1 MTRWVGLGALL
12 AGCALFAMRVSAE
25 EGQATASPADLATLQ
40 KRLDDLEKQVASGPQ
55 CGQACCDSMCCDPCH
70 CPGVVFGTE
79 MSMLR
84 FHDNIGLADRYN
96 DLEAAPRIWAGWTT
110 AGGLGA
116 RIRWFDYQDTSSA
129 SDIERVRLYTV
140 DMEIT
145 DSFQL
150 GSKWSGLL
158 SGGVRYAEENDLVHF
173 AIDEPLLRNVNSGTG
188 PLLGVELYRQV
199 TDRFS
204 LFVLGR
210 ESLLFGNT
218 SISEGPAAE
227 RVQNTLFAISEIQ
240 LGGEWRKA
248 LNGTAYLFAR
258 TAVEAQWWGG
268 PAILV
273 EFGSR
278 DIGLVGGTM
287 AVGICR

>member
-1 MTRWVGLGALL
+1 MTRWAGLCAIV
-12 AGCALFAMRVSAE
+12 AGCALCATRVSAD

-55 CGQACCDSMCCDPCH
+55 CGQACCDSVCCDPCH
-70 CPGVVFGTE
+70 CPGVVFGAE
-79 MSMLR
+79 MSLMR
-84 FHDNIGLADRYN
+84 FHEAVGFADRYN
-96 DLEAAPRIWAGWTT
+96 DLEAAPRIWAGWTS
-110 AGGLGA
+110 ASGLGA

-129 SDIERVRLYTV
+129 SEVERIRLYTV

-158 SGGVRYAEENDLVHF
+158 SGGVRYGEDNEIVEGGRLVG
-173 AIDEPLLRNVNSGTG
+173 SGVG
-188 PLLGVELYRQV
+188 PVLGVELYRQV
-199 TDRFS
+199 TDNFS

-210 ESLLFGNT
+210 ESLLFGN
-218 SISEGPAAE
+218 SVYEDGGVE
-227 RVQNTLFAISEIQ
+227 RAQNTLFTISEIQ

-248 LNGTAYLFAR
+248 LNGTAYMFVR

-268 PAILV
+268 SQSTIDFASNV
-273 EFGSR
+273 
-278 DIGLVGGTM
+278 GLIGGTT
-287 AVGICR
+287 AIGICR